1 MDVRCERCSTEY
13 EFDDALVSDKG
24 TTVKCMSCGH
34 QFRVAR
40 PSALKAPDKWLV
52 RRPDGQELM
61 FVSLREL
68 QKAIAGHQVGK
79 EDHLFRGALRARS
92 LGSIPELQPFFERA
106 TRSPKTTA
114 RGLGMPTPAPPGAVR
129 PPVPSAPPAGAQA
142 LPSMTLTQPFV
153 LNAGGSTRP
162 LGVPPPSS
170 PPSLPSMNEPI
181 APMTPAAA
189 PTPMPPPII
198 VATARTHA
206 PARLPPTSTSSR
218 PPAPAKSTPP
228 PPLLKSTPPPV
239 AHRPPPPVA
248 NRAPLPPAVAEELPP
263 PEPAGWLQ
271 DNGDN
276 GLGSDDASPDHAPS
290 RSSAAPPARVVEAS
304 AEGST
309 TERRTVRTRSVP
321 LDEDDDLPP
330 QRETGLTGW
339 IVAGGVLGLTALFA
353 GTLGRRYLTTLT
365 APEVP
370 SASAMPSSRTATS
383 PAAVHELLLAA
394 EKASSEGDL
403 EGAKDTLVR
412 ANALA
417 PEDAKVLV
425 ALARIAAA
433 KADVAWLR
441 LRLLPTS
448 AADARR
454 VATAELG
461 DAAKRARAAADAA
474 HAAAPE
480 SIEALRGK
488 LDALRLSD
496 DLAGARALTGRVQA
510 SASSPETALV
520 LGALDLASDEV
531 PTASTLE
538 RLRVASAT
546 DGGNG
551 RGRALLVYALARAGD
566 PEQASKELDKLAAAA
581 RPHPLL
587 PELRALVSSTKP
599 ALSASAAAALSG
611 SASAV
616 PIGKLPTVVPGPYPK
631 PESGPGGGY
640 KVNDTPIATAQPTA
654 GTSTAVPTPAPTAP
668 ATTAAP
674 TAKPPA
680 PKPPGKAGEFSE
692 DELHRK
698 LFGDQPK

>member
-79 EDHLFRGALRARS
+79 EDHQFRGALRARS

-129 PPVPSAPPAGAQA
+129 PPVPSAPPAGAPA
-142 LPSMTLTQPFV
+142 LPSLTLTQPFV

-162 LGVPPPSS
+162 L
-170 PPSLPSMNEPI
+170 
-181 APMTPAAA
+181 
-189 PTPMPPPII
+189 
-198 VATARTHA
+198 VATARTHT

-263 PEPAGWLQ
+263 PEAAGWLQ

-276 GLGSDDASPDHAPS
+276 GLDSDDAPPDHAPS

-304 AEGST
+304 AAGST

-353 GTLGRRYLTTLT
+353 GTLGRKYLTTLT

-370 SASAMPSSRTATS
+370 VGER
-383 PAAVHELLLAA
+383 H
-394 EKASSEGDL
+394 
-403 EGAKDTLVR
+403 
-412 ANALA
+412 
-417 PEDAKVLV
+417 
-425 ALARIAAA
+425 
-433 KADVAWLR
+433 
-441 LRLLPTS
+441 
-448 AADARR
+448 
-454 VATAELG
+454 AELADG
-461 DAAKRARAAADAA
+461 DFPSRRPRAALGRR
-474 HAAAPE
+474 E
-480 SIEALRGK
+480 GVERGGSGGREGHPG
-488 LDALRLSD
+488 AGER
-496 DLAGARALTGRVQA
+496 AGAGGRQGPRRPRAHRSGKGGRGVA
-510 SASSPETALV
+510 SASSAAH
-520 LGALDLASDEV
+520 LGFGRAAGRDRGARRRREARESSRRRR
-531 PTASTLE
+531 P
-538 RLRVASAT
+538 
-546 DGGNG
+546 
-551 RGRALLVYALARAGD
+551 RGRAREHRSPPREARRVEALGRLGRRAGADGARAG
-566 PEQASKELDKLAAAA
+566 L
-581 RPHPLL
+581 RP
-587 PELRALVSSTKP
+587 
-599 ALSASAAAALSG
+599 
-611 SASAV
+611 
-616 PIGKLPTVVPGPYPK
+616 
-631 PESGPGGGY
+631 
-640 KVNDTPIATAQPTA
+640 QP
-654 GTSTAVPTPAPTAP
+654 
-668 ATTAAP
+668 
-674 TAKPPA
+674 
-680 PKPPGKAGEFSE
+680 
-692 DELHRK
+692 D
-698 LFGDQPK
+698 